1 MESNSEDAVRRIA
14 ALARSGRLDEAA
26 VQVANAIARH
36 PADAVLSAL
45 GGAVEFHRGQFRR
58 AIPYLEVAF
67 RKKRN
72 DLTIRINLA
81 ESHFHEGDSAAA
93 LELCDEASA
102 LADPSLRLAR
112 LGAHLA
118 QTLEDFPLSVRLYR
132 HLVKHDADDWSL
144 WNNLGNALGFSGDHD
159 GAVEALQKAVA
170 LAPDSQPIR
179 VNLGNTLIDAGRGD
193 EAEAVLTQAGKDF
206 TDDPTPFVS
215 LFNLYRLVGRED
227 DAYNAIAEAARRA
240 PDNAPIRSD
249 HGQEAARRNRYD
261 EAETAFEA
269 AVRLDPNL
277 GPPYVGLASVYER
290 MNREAELEPLKARA
304 EAAGTDVR
312 TIAFIDALRLK
323 RAESF
328 DDAFEALE
336 AAGDVVV
343 PGRKHHLRGIMLDR
357 MGQHDD
363 AFEAFTAMNIHWQ
376 AEPTNPTERARQY
389 REAVA
394 SATSILTPEWRQSW
408 TPPAPLEGRPSPIF
422 IVGFPRSGTTLL
434 DTMLMADPRVR
445 VLEEEPFLAEAE
457 QELGGVEALATATDD
472 EIRTAREGYFVRVAS
487 VSKLEPDSIIVDKHP
502 MHLNKVPVVR
512 RLFPDARFVLAMR
525 HPCDVLLS
533 CYITNFRL
541 NPAMANFLDLD
552 DAAALYDL
560 TFTHWEKARA
570 MFDVPVATIVYERL
584 VEDTAGQLEPVFDW
598 LGLQW
603 PGKAFDHTKAA
614 RARGTVATASYAQVT
629 EPIYSRAKGRWTK
642 YRRHLERI
650 HPVLAP
656 WIEHYGYDY

>member
-1 MESNSEDAVRRIA
+1 MSNSEEAVGRIA
-14 ALARSGRLDEAA
+14 ALARSGQLDAA
-26 VQVANAIARH
+26 AIQVVDALARN
-36 PADAVLSAL
+36 PGDPVLSAL

-58 AIPYLEVAF
+58 AIPYLEEAF
-67 RKKRN
+67 QHKPN

-81 ESHFHEGDSAAA
+81 ESHFHEGNQAEA
-93 LELCDEASA
+93 LRLCDEAIA

-118 QTLEDFPLSVRLYR
+118 QELENFPLAVRLYR
-132 HLVKHDADDWSL
+132 HLVKHDAKDWSL
-144 WNNLGNALGFSGDHD
+144 WNNLGNALGFAGDHD
-159 GAVEALQKAVA
+159 SAVEALQKALA

-179 VNLGNTLIDAGRGD
+179 INLGNALIDAGLGD

-206 TDDPTPFVS
+206 PSDPTPFLS

-227 DAYNAIAEAARRA
+227 DAYAAIVEAARRA
-240 PDNAPIRSD
+240 PDNASIQSD

-261 EAETAFEA
+261 EAESAFEA
-269 AVRLDPNL
+269 AVRLDPKL

-290 MNREAELEPLKARA
+290 MNRETELEPLRIRA
-304 EAAGTDVR
+304 EAAGTDVQSMSY
-312 TIAFIDALRLK
+312 IDALRFK
-323 RAESF
+323 RAEAF
-328 DDAFEALE
+328 DDAFAALE
-336 AAGDVVV
+336 AAGDVIV

-357 MGQHDD
+357 LGQHDD
-363 AFEAFTAMNIHWQ
+363 AFEAFTAMNEHWQ
-376 AEPTNPTERARQY
+376 ADPSLPAERARQY
-389 REAVA
+389 REMIVSA
-394 SATSILTPEWRQSW
+394 SEVLTSEWLQRW
-408 TPPAPLEGRPSPIF
+408 TPQVPLEDRPTPIF

-457 QELGGVEALATATDD
+457 AQLGGVEALAAATEDQ
-472 EIRTAREGYFVRVAS
+472 IRAAREGYFERAAS
-487 VSKLEPDSIIVDKHP
+487 ISKLEPDSIIVDKHP
-502 MHLNKVPVVR
+502 MHLNKVPVAL

-533 CYITNFRL
+533 CYITNFRI
-541 NPAMANFLDLD
+541 NAAMANFLDLD
-552 DAAALYDL
+552 DAATLYDL
-560 TFTHWEKARA
+560 TFSHWEKARGL
-570 MFDVPVATIVYERL
+570 FDMPVATIVYERL
-584 VEDTAGQLEPVFDW
+584 VEDTQGQLEPVFDW

-656 WIEHYGYDY
+656 WIERYGYDF

>member
-1 MESNSEDAVRRIA
+1 MSNSEEAVRRIA
-14 ALARSGRLDEAA
+14 ALARGGQLDAA
-26 VQVANAIARH
+26 AIQLVEAIAQH
-36 PADAVLSAL
+36 PGDAVLSAL
-45 GGAVEFHRGQFRR
+45 GGAIEFHRGQFKR

-67 RKKRN
+67 REKPN

-81 ESHFHEGDSAAA
+81 ESHFHEGNHAAA
-93 LELCDEASA
+93 LALCDEAIA

-118 QTLEDFPLSVRLYR
+118 QAQEDFPLAIRLYR
-132 HLVKHDADDWSL
+132 HLVKCDAKDWSL
-144 WNNLGNALGFSGDHD
+144 WNNLGNALGFEGDHE

-170 LAPDSQPIR
+170 LAPDSKPIR
-179 VNLGNTLIDAGRGD
+179 INLGNALIDAGNGD
-193 EAEAVLTQAGKDF
+193 EAEAVLTRAGKDF
-206 TDDPTPFVS
+206 ADDATPFLS

-227 DAYNAIAEAARRA
+227 DAYAAIAEAARRA
-240 PDNAPIRSD
+240 PDDASIQSD

-261 EAETAFEA
+261 EAEAAFET
-269 AVRLDPNL
+269 AVRLDPKL

-290 MNREAELEPLKARA
+290 MNREVELEPLKIRA
-304 EAAGTDVR
+304 EAAGTD
-312 TIAFIDALRLK
+312 AQSMSYIDALRFK
-323 RAESF
+323 RAEAF
-328 DDAFEALE
+328 DDAFAALE
-336 AAGDVVV
+336 AAGDVIV

-357 MGQHDD
+357 MGRHDE
-363 AFEAFTAMNIHWQ
+363 AFEAFTAMNEHWQ
-376 AEPTNPTERARQY
+376 ADPSMPTERARQY
-389 REAVA
+389 RDMIVT
-394 SATSILTPEWRQSW
+394 ATDVLTPEWLRSW
-408 TPPAPLEGRPSPIF
+408 TPALPFEDRPSPIF

-457 QELGGVEALATATDD
+457 AELGGVEALATATEDQV
-472 EIRTAREGYFVRVAS
+472 RAAREGYFRRAAAICE
-487 VSKLEPDSIIVDKHP
+487 LDAESIVVDKHP
-502 MHLNKVPVVR
+502 MHLNKVPVIR
-512 RLFPDARFVLAMR
+512 RLFPGARFVLAMR

-533 CYITNFRL
+533 CYITNFRI
-541 NPAMANFLDLD
+541 NAAMANFLDLD

-570 MFDVPVATIVYERL
+570 LFDVPVATIIYERL
-584 VEDTAGQLEPVFDW
+584 VEDTEGQLEPVFDW

-656 WIEHYGYDY
+656 WIERYGHDY